1 MDMKADA
8 AIDRRG
14 GIAPLDHLVRL
25 GLVIYLSPV
34 ILVVLA
40 IGLIGLLAAK
50 IGKPAAPVTVE
61 GFHSH
66 RPVSSHE
73 TRKWNKGV

>member
-25 GLVIYLSPV
+25 GLVIFLSPV

-50 IGKPAAPVTVE
+50 IGETAGRVAVVE
-61 GFHSH
+61 S
-66 RPVSSHE
+66 P
-73 TRKWNKGV
+73 